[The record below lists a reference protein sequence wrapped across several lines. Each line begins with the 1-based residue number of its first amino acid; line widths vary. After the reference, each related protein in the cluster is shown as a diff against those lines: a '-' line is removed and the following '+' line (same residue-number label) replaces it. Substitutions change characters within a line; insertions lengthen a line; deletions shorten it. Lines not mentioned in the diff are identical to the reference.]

1 MFSSLD
7 LPNGRGR
14 PSREDYGE
22 VAWDLAMRSYYTKPP
37 LSVHVAFL
45 YGKGG
50 NLLAVAT
57 NRLGSRSSG
66 AGYSG
71 CTIHAERA
79 ALKMIGDVSLL
90 RGAKMVVLRVNRQGD
105 LLNSEPCSE
114 CRRHLEKAMCVY
126 GLTRVYYS

>member
-1 MFSSLD
+1 MFSSLE
-7 LPNGRGR
+7 LPNGRGK
-14 PSREDYGE
+14 PSKEDYCA
-22 VAWDLAMRSYYTKPP
+22 VAWDVATRYYYSKPP

-79 ALKMIGDVSLL
+79 VLKMIGDVSQL
-90 RGAKMVVLRVNRQGD
+90 RGAKLVVLRVNKVGD

-114 CRRHLEKAMCVY
+114 CRRHLEKAMCVH
-126 GLTRVYYS
+126 GLARVYYS

>member
-14 PSREDYGE
+14 LSKQDYGE
-22 VAWDLAMRSYYTKPP
+22 VAWDLAVRSYYTKPP

-50 NLLAVAT
+50 NLLGVAT

-66 AGYSG
+66 AGYS
-71 CTIHAERA
+71 CSTIHAERA
-79 ALKMIGDVSLL
+79 VMKMIGDVSLL
-90 RGAKMVVLRVNRQGD
+90 RGAKMVVLRVNRRGD
-105 LLNSEPCSE
+105 MLNSAPCSE
-114 CRRHLEKAMCVY
+114 CRCHLEKAMRDY
-126 GLTRVYYS
+126 GLARVYYS